1 MSFIKILFI
10 FLSIGFSHVNFD
22 FLDDKKIQT
31 MSKQEKQL
39 LYNQHK
45 KNSYLNAIYP
55 IPPFTGYYRVGHIKR
70 GMLKFF
76 AINLL
81 IRSFTAMADS
91 DGTSGGVNM
100 SDEALERRIDH
111 AARTTMAITVIDLYF
126 QTNKYNRKLYKRIF
140 KEDMPLSKWD
150 SFILEIEKMIY
161 PMDNY

>member
-1 MSFIKILFI
+1 MYSIKLIFI
-10 FLSIGFSHVNFD
+10 FLSIGLAHVNFD
-22 FLDDKKIQT
+22 FLDDEKIQT
-31 MSKQEKQL
+31 MHEQEKQL

-70 GMLKFF
+70 GMLKYFT
-76 AINLL
+76 INLL
-81 IRSFTAMADS
+81 IRSFTAMADY
-91 DGTSGGVNM
+91 DFASGVDM
-100 SDEALERRIDH
+100 SDEALERRINH
-111 AARTTMAITVIDLYF
+111 AGKTTTAITIIDIYF

-140 KEDMPLSKWD
+140 KEDMPLSKLD

>member
-1 MSFIKILFI
+1 MHSIKLIFI
-10 FLSIGFSHVNFD
+10 FLSIGLAHVNFD
-22 FLDDKKIQT
+22 FLDDEKIQT
-31 MSKQEKQL
+31 MNKQEKQL

-76 AINLL
+76 TINLL
-81 IRSFTAMADS
+81 IRSFTAMADYDS
-91 DGTSGGVNM
+91 LSGVDM
-100 SDEALERRIDH
+100 SDEALERRMDH
-111 AARTTMAITVIDLYF
+111 AGKTTMAITVIDIYF